1 MALEERAER
10 VRRELF
16 LRVLTPT
23 RPPPAVARA
32 IAAAMREVHY
42 AEGEVIYRQGDTP
55 NVVYFV
61 AEGIVSCVTDGEP
74 ARDFDAGSVVGIL
87 DLNLQRLRARTAYA
101 KTDVVTL
108 QLVAEDWLDIL
119 EDNLAF
125 VAETRR
131 IVSGTLHDMMLELTP
146 DGGFPPVELPNEEE
160 VRPVLEGTMVERL
173 VVLRECCHF
182 ERATVQALVELA
194 RRGDL
199 VRASRGDTLFAPG
212 AAGRKV
218 PLVLAGIVDIER
230 RLAPTI
236 QASFGRGDL
245 VLGSASFSEAL
256 NEYVVTARSD
266 ALVLVLTWGDIDD
279 VIEDHFDLVRA
290 LFYGSSLERE
300 RCMAAREARLPRKVP
315 DEPRK
320 SPAL

>member
-32 IAAAMREVHY
+32 IAAAMKEVHY
-42 AEGEVIYRQGDTP
+42 AEGAVIYRQGDTP
-55 NVVYFV
+55 SVVYFV
-61 AEGIVSCVTDGEP
+61 AEGIVACVTDAEP
-74 ARDFDAGSVVGIL
+74 AREFDAGSVVGIL

-119 EDNLAF
+119 EDNLSF
-125 VAETRR
+125 MSESRR
-131 IVSGTLHDMMLELTP
+131 IVSGTLHDMMLDLAP
-146 DGGFPPVELPNEEE
+146 DGGFPPAELPNDEE

-182 ERATVQALVELA
+182 ERASVQALVEVA

-199 VRASRGDTLFAPG
+199 LRASSGEIIFGPG
-212 AAGRKV
+212 GAGRRV
-218 PLVLAGIVDIER
+218 PLVLAGVVDIER
-230 RLAPTI
+230 RLAPTV

-245 VLGSASFSEAL
+245 VLGSASFADAL
-256 NEYVVTARSD
+256 NEYVVTARTD
-266 ALVLVLTWGDIDD
+266 ALVLTLSWGDIDD

-300 RCMAAREARLPRKVP
+300 RCMAAREARIPQKVP
-315 DEPRK
+315 R
-320 SPAL
+320 